1 MVDCKPVTTPLAT
14 GTKLT
19 PCKNHV
25 SEAFPY
31 RELIGALMYLSV
43 GTRPDITHAVS
54 YLSQFNLCYGKDHW
68 AAAKRVLRYLKG
80 TSKLKL
86 TYSRSEE
93 GLVGFADADWGSD
106 ITDRRSYS
114 GYMFSLS
121 NSAVS
126 WCSKKQK
133 SVALSST
140 EAEYMSLSDAAK
152 EAIFLSNLLKELGFD
167 DLARMTVY
175 NDNQSAAKLASNPVF
190 HARSKHIDIRAH
202 FIREVL
208 KDGKFDLKYLSTDEM
223 TADILTKALPKAKVD
238 YCVKGLELLY

>member
-1 MVDCKPVTTPLAT
+1 MGLAKYCLSLEIDQSDQSISLCQTGYIDELLICFGMTDCKPVTTPLAT

-19 PCKNHV
+19 PCKNQV
-25 SEAFPY
+25 PEAFPY
-31 RELIGALMYLSV
+31 RELTGALMYLSI

-54 YLSQFNLCYGKDHW
+54 YPSQFNSCYGKDHW
-68 AAAKRVLRYLKG
+68 TAAKRVLRYLKG

-140 EAEYMSLSDAAK
+140 ETEYMSLSDAAK
-152 EAIFLSNLLKELGFD
+152 EAIF
-167 DLARMTVY
+167 V
-175 NDNQSAAKLASNPVF
+175 
-190 HARSKHIDIRAH
+190 
-202 FIREVL
+202 
-208 KDGKFDLKYLSTDEM
+208 
-223 TADILTKALPKAKVD
+223 
-238 YCVKGLELLY
+238 

>member
-1 MVDCKPVTTPLAT
+1 
-14 GTKLT
+14 
-19 PCKNHV
+19 
-25 SEAFPY
+25 
-31 RELIGALMYLSV
+31 MYLSIE
-43 GTRPDITHAVS
+43 TRPDITHAVS
-54 YLSQFNLCYGKDHW
+54 YLSQFNSCYGKDHW
-68 AAAKRVLRYLKG
+68 TAAKLVFRYLKG

-86 TYSRSEE
+86 TYLRSEE
-93 GLVGFADADWGSD
+93 ELIGFADADWGSD
-106 ITDRRSYS
+106 ITDRNSYS

-126 WCSKKQK
+126 RCSKKQK

-140 EAEYMSLSDAAK
+140 EAEYMSLSNAAE
-152 EAIFLSNLLKELGFD
+152 EAIFLSNLPKELGFD
-167 DLARMTVY
+167 DLSRITVY

-208 KDGKFDLKYLSTDEM
+208 KKRKFYLKYLSTEEM

-238 YCVKGLELLY
+238 YCVKGLGLLCQE